1 MPGRQCYVA
10 EGFATAADGGQL
22 AWRLS
27 RPSDDTG
34 RCGAPLVLLNGLAN
48 DDSQWGA
55 YFAAWE
61 DARRAFLYWDYR
73 GHGRSPPA
81 ARPQDITI
89 SSQASDLQAVLA
101 AAEAQEPSVDLSS
114 FVLVAYSLGAQVA
127 LEYCSQLSAAG
138 SEGRQVLGL
147 ISVLGTSQPPLTA
160 LFGRRTGIMRSAISG
175 LPRAIARAAAAL
187 IVSLPRVS
195 YWVMVHAGL
204 GEAGV
209 DYPTALSWA
218 QHIAALDVESVRAF
232 LLAAESHR
240 LDDANLAKLRSPLLI
255 IDGGADLFA
264 PRAHADRMLA
274 ALPNAHMAH
283 MALASHMGL
292 AGHAPI
298 VLALIRAFLRDQGL
312 DAPPRVSAIE

>member
-1 MPGRQCYVA
+1 MGR
-10 EGFATAADGGQL
+10 
-22 AWRLS
+22 
-27 RPSDDTG
+27 
-34 RCGAPLVLLNGLAN
+34 
-48 DDSQWGA
+48 
-55 YFAAWE
+55 
-61 DARRAFLYWDYR
+61 
-73 GHGRSPPA
+73 
-81 ARPQDITI
+81 
-89 SSQASDLQAVLA
+89 
-101 AAEAQEPSVDLSS
+101 AEASTCAGGL
-114 FVLVAYSLGAQVA
+114 QVA

-240 LDDANLAKLRSPLLI
+240 CACLPPPCPCAMVHMARETGGAYADEYPGSTWRANLEP
-255 IDGGADLFA
+255 
-264 PRAHADRMLA
+264 
-274 ALPNAHMAH
+274 
-283 MALASHMGL
+283 
-292 AGHAPI
+292 
-298 VLALIRAFLRDQGL
+298 
-312 DAPPRVSAIE
+312 

>member
-114 FVLVAYSLGAQVA
+114 FVLVAYSLGAQV
-127 LEYCSQLSAAG
+127 
-138 SEGRQVLGL
+138 
-147 ISVLGTSQPPLTA
+147 PP
-160 LFGRRTGIMRSAISG
+160 
-175 LPRAIARAAAAL
+175 P
-187 IVSLPRVS
+187 PPPPPPP
-195 YWVMVHAGL
+195 Y
-204 GEAGV
+204 
-209 DYPTALSWA
+209 
-218 QHIAALDVESVRAF
+218 
-232 LLAAESHR
+232 LAYVPH
-240 LDDANLAKLRSPLLI
+240 SPLL
-255 IDGGADLFA
+255 GHVATWAVPRPLPA
-264 PRAHADRMLA
+264 PA
-274 ALPNAHMAH
+274 ACRWH
-283 MALASHMGL
+283 
-292 AGHAPI
+292 
-298 VLALIRAFLRDQGL
+298 
-312 DAPPRVSAIE
+312 